1 MDDRALLLFRLHQKT
16 LPQGARGFQT
26 ATNKRRLAARA
37 PLLLENTR
45 NLWLIYR
52 AMKFTYYGHACF
64 SVEAGGKTLLFDPF
78 ITPNP
83 LAKKIDV
90 NKIAADFIL
99 VSHGHGDHVADVI
112 DIAKRTG
119 ATVIASYE
127 VGTWFEGK
135 GVKNVQAM
143 NHGGAA
149 KMDFGRVKL
158 TSAIHS
164 SSMPDGSYGGNP
176 CGFVIESSDG
186 NFYYSGDTA
195 LTYDMKLIGEGT
207 KLDFAIFPIGD
218 FFTMGIEDAL
228 RAAEF
233 VGVSKFV
240 GVHYDTFPPIKLDRD
255 AALAAA
261 RAAGKELL
269 LPAIGE
275 TITSDLS
282 PFRLRGEQD
291 DP

>member
-1 MDDRALLLFRLHQKT
+1 MNF
-16 LPQGARGFQT
+16 F
-26 ATNKRRLAARA
+26 
-37 PLLLENTR
+37 
-45 NLWLIYR
+45 
-52 AMKFTYYGHACF
+52 YYGHACF
-64 SVEAGGKTLLFDPF
+64 AVEAGGKTLLFDPF

-83 LAKKIDV
+83 LAKRIDISKV
-90 NKIAADFIL
+90 TADFIL
-99 VSHGHGDHVADVI
+99 VSHGHGDHVADVL

-119 ATVIASYE
+119 ALIITSYE
-127 VGTWFEGK
+127 VGTWFEMKGAGK
-135 GVKNVQAM
+135 VQAM

-149 KMDFGRVKL
+149 KMDFGRVRL

-176 CGFVIESSDG
+176 CGFVIESPDG

-195 LTYDMKLIGEGT
+195 LTYDMKLIGEAT
-207 KLDFAIFPIGD
+207 KLNFAILPIGD

-233 VGVSKFV
+233 VGTSKIV
-240 GVHYDTFPPIKLDRD
+240 GVHYDTFPPIKLDRN

-275 TITSDLS
+275 TIVIS
-282 PFRLRGEQD
+282 
-291 DP
+291 